1 MKDIYIAYCGLDCKK
16 CDAYTA
22 TVNDDDALREKVA
35 REWSE
40 LNHATI
46 TPEMINCEGCRLDGK
61 KTPFCASL
69 CPIRRCAAGKKYE
82 TCGDCAALD
91 TCKTVEMI
99 TKHNDFALDNLKG

>member
-1 MKDIYIAYCGLDCKK
+1 MKNRYIAYCGLDCKR
-16 CDAYTA
+16 CDAFVA
-22 TVNDDDALREKVA
+22 TQNNDDALREKVA

-40 LNHATI
+40 LNGVTI
-46 TPEMINCEGCRLDGK
+46 TPEMINCDGCRLDGV

-69 CPIRRCAAGKKYE
+69 CPIRQCATGKNYE
-82 TCGDCAALD
+82 TCGDCAALM